1 MRQLFEFSKISE
13 LKEEEFPQK
22 LYEETRYYVLISL
35 LDLNLSIQLFN
46 TFMNSLS
53 YLHSTLNQIN
63 DTGVVHST
71 VVDPRRLYAHQSVTH
86 THYLPAVVHKENCI
100 PGHHY
105 YKLPRYAVI

>member
-1 MRQLFEFSKISE
+1 MRYSVF
-13 LKEEEFPQK
+13 
-22 LYEETRYYVLISL
+22 ISL
-35 LDLNLSIQLFN
+35 FDLNLSIQLFN
-46 TFMNSLS
+46 TFMNPLS

-105 YKLPRYAVI
+105 YTLPSYAVI

>member
-1 MRQLFEFSKISE
+1 
-13 LKEEEFPQK
+13 
-22 LYEETRYYVLISL
+22 
-35 LDLNLSIQLFN
+35 
-46 TFMNSLS
+46 MNSLS

-105 YKLPRYAVI
+105 YKLPRYAVISQEKQTWVLVRNLPTVGLPCIDQMKTAVVAVSQECLMPHSLL

>member
-1 MRQLFEFSKISE
+1 MDMNFLFICLFVRS
-13 LKEEEFPQK
+13 FF
-22 LYEETRYYVLISL
+22 ISL
-35 LDLNLSIQLFN
+35 FDLNLSIQLFDI
-46 TFMNSLS
+46 FMNSLS

-86 THYLPAVVHKENCI
+86 THYLPAVVVHKENCI

-105 YKLPRYAVI
+105 CKLSSYAVI